1 MSTIAHLKNL
11 LHLRS
16 WSTFKNKN
24 FKNDFFSWSDFCY
37 WTKVRIKY
45 VFNKSKAFKRNTSL
59 FCFVTFFR
67 ANVFQVKLDKISFL
81 FKFKL
86 ASQIIRQSNS
96 FGSIYKTQKETKIKY
111 MKHQKQPRRG
121 FLQNRFYDTLTLKEM
136 LQKYLWTSW
145 YFREKLV

>member
-1 MSTIAHLKNL
+1 MFRKWPLQMQMSTIAHLKNL

-67 ANVFQVKLDKISFL
+67 ANVFQVKLDKISFP

-86 ASQIIRQSNS
+86 ASHKLSDNQIPSALFTKLKKKRKVNTWNIRSS
-96 FGSIYKTQKETKIKY
+96 HAEVFYKI
-111 MKHQKQPRRG
+111 G
-121 FLQNRFYDTLTLKEM
+121 FMTL
-136 LQKYLWTSW
+136 
-145 YFREKLV
+145 